1 MIGEYRFPDGDAA
14 AIRTMSLACAF
25 RDLGYAVTVLGKGT
39 LRDEDYVAD
48 LGGHYVKGIEYRTM
62 NPAPLSLWHRLVNPL
77 QRLRL
82 FATSLEAIDLRD
94 CRAVVIN
101 ASDSARHVPFVRA
114 VCRQRNL
121 PLIGDVCEWYD
132 PRQMSGGW
140 LNPFYVVF
148 QVVFHFVLPRLRNVI
163 VVSRLL
169 EARFDGSG
177 RSVIRIASPIDVSEI
192 TPTDRTPENRLV
204 LLYAGAAGR
213 KDLLVEV
220 LQALRALSPEER
232 RRVEF
237 RMLGPTRE
245 DLVAL
250 LGGRDELLQEL
261 AEVVRP
267 LGRVP
272 RRDVLS
278 ALQQAHFS
286 VLFRPDRRYARA
298 GFPSKVP
305 ESLAAGT
312 PVLLNLTGDL
322 GDYVGDEQASI
333 VAASGSVADIATA
346 IRRALELSRTEYLA
360 LREAARH
367 KAETHF
373 DYRASL
379 PALSAFLARLQ

>member
-39 LRDEDYVAD
+39 LRDEDYVASLD
-48 LGGHYVKGIEYRTM
+48 GHYVKGIEYRTM
-62 NPAPLSLWHRLVNPL
+62 NPAPMSVWRRLLNPW

-82 FATSLEAIDLRD
+82 FATSLEALDLRD

-101 ASDSARHVPFVRA
+101 ASDSARHVPFVHA
-114 VCRQRNL
+114 FCRQRNV
-121 PLIGDVCEWYD
+121 PLIADVCEWYD

-140 LNPFYVVF
+140 LNPFYLVF
-148 QVVFHFVLPRLRNVI
+148 LMVFHFVLPRLRNMI

-169 EARFDGSG
+169 EAKFGGGG
-177 RSVIRIASPIDVSEI
+177 RAVVRIASPIDVAEI
-192 TPTDRTPENRLV
+192 TPIDLTPEDRLV

-220 LQALRALSPEER
+220 LLALRTLDPDER

-237 RMLGPTRE
+237 RLLGPTRD

-250 LGGRDELLQEL
+250 LGGRDEVLQEL
-261 AEVVRP
+261 EGVVRP

-286 VLFRPDRRYARA
+286 VLFRPDLRYARA

-322 GDYVGDEQASI
+322 GDYVGDGQASI
-333 VAASGSVADIATA
+333 VAATGSVPDIAAA
-346 IRRALELSRTEYLA
+346 IRRALKLSRTEYLR
-360 LREAARH
+360 LRAAARL
-367 KAETHF
+367 KAEAHF
-373 DYRASL
+373 DYRVSL
-379 PALSAFLARLQ
+379 PAMSAFMARLQ

>member
-14 AIRTMSLACAF
+14 AIRTLSLACAF
-25 RDLGYAVTVLGKGT
+25 RDLGYEVMVLGKGAV
-39 LRDEDYVAD
+39 RDQDRSTKC
-48 LGGHYVKGIEYRTM
+48 GGYYVKGIEYRTM
-62 NPAPLSLWHRLVNPL
+62 NPTPVSIWRRVLNPW

-82 FATSLEAIDLRD
+82 FATSLEALDLRR

-101 ASDSARHVPFVRA
+101 ASDSARHVPFVQA
-114 VCRQRNL
+114 LCQRRGI
-121 PLIGDVCEWYD
+121 PLVGDVCEWYD
-132 PRQMSGGW
+132 PRQMRGGW
-140 LNPFYVVF
+140 LNPFYLVF
-148 QVVFHFVLPRLRNVI
+148 QLVFHFVLPSLRNFI

-169 EARFDGSG
+169 EARFGGID
-177 RSVIRIASPIDVSEI
+177 RSVVRIASPIDVTDIAS
-192 TPTDRTPENRLV
+192 TDRTPSDRLV

-213 KDLLVEV
+213 KDLLCEV
-220 LQALRALSPEER
+220 LYALRELSHDER
-232 RRVEF
+232 RRLEF
-237 RMLGPTRE
+237 RLLGPSRD

-250 LGGRDELLQEL
+250 LGGRDELLREL

-272 RRDVLS
+272 RSAVLS
-278 ALQQAHFS
+278 ALQEAHFS

-322 GDYVGDEQASI
+322 GDFVGDGRASI
-333 VAASGSVADIATA
+333 VAASGSVADIAAA
-346 IRRALELSRTEYLA
+346 IRRALALSRDDYLK
-360 LREAARH
+360 LRESARR

-373 DYRASL
+373 DYRVSL
-379 PALSAFLARLQ
+379 SDLSAFMERLR